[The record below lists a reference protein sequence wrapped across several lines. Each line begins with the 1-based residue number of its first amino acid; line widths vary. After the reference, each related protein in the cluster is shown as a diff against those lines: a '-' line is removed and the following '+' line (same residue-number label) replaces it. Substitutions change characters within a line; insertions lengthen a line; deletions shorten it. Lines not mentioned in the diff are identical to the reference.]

1 MTNDNPSRRWPFI
14 LVALIAIGIYLYSSI
29 RFEGSDEGIDRLD
42 RVSDSAEA
50 IEALSDRDDLN
61 VLFILIDTLRA
72 DRMSAYGY
80 ERETTPFMKTLADTG
95 IRFDRHIAQ
104 SSWTK
109 SSMASMWSGLSPRG
123 IGVTKF
129 QHSVAQEAVMPAE
142 LLQAEGFKT
151 VGLFRNGWVN
161 GYFGFDQ
168 GFDRYY
174 KPIGHFLPPEV
185 RRIRPNELGHRS
197 DQDLISGAIEFLR
210 IHGKT
215 SRWMLYLHLMDL
227 HEYTYDE
234 ETAIFG
240 TQTSD
245 IYDNSL
251 LRTDWM
257 ISTLYDYM
265 ESQEILENTIIV
277 ILSDHGEA
285 FGERG
290 FEGHARAVFP
300 ETTETPLIITLPTRF
315 QKGVQVK
322 TASTNMDVWPTLFE
336 MLGLPGQEDIDGV
349 SRMSE
354 LLAAAE
360 GEPVDPNAASDEQV
374 YAMLDE
380 NWGKPDPEQKAAVT
394 VIEGAYRY
402 VAGTGIGGQPFESL
416 LSFEDGETRELIE
429 ESPEIAE
436 RLRAAAEEHV
446 EEEARFSAPDLE
458 LDEMQLDQLR
468 ALGYE
473 LP

>member
-1 MTNDNPSRRWPFI
+1 MTNEKSLGRWPFV

-29 RFEGSDEGIDRLD
+29 SFDGSKPADDSE
-42 RVSDSAEA
+42 RVSASAEA
-50 IEALSDRDDLN
+50 IEALADRDDLN

-80 ERETTPFMKTLADTG
+80 ERETTPFMKTLSDTG

-109 SSMASMWSGLSPRG
+109 SSMASLWTGLYPLN

-129 QHSVAQEAVMPAE
+129 DHAVSQDAVLAPE
-142 LLQAEGFKT
+142 LLSEEGFKT
-151 VGLFRNGWVN
+151 VGIYRNGWVN

-185 RRIRPNELGHRS
+185 RRVRPNDLGHGS
-197 DQDLISGAIEFLR
+197 DQDLMMDAKEFFR

-215 SRWMLYLHLMDL
+215 SRWFVYIHLMDL

-234 ETAIFG
+234 ESAIFG

-257 ISTLYDYM
+257 ISQLYEYL
-265 ESQEILENTIIV
+265 ESQEILENTMIV

-290 FEGHARAVFP
+290 FEGHAREVFP
-300 ETTETPLIITLPTRF
+300 ETTETPLIISLPTRF
-315 QKGVQVK
+315 AEGIQVK

-336 MLGLPGQEDIDGV
+336 LMGLPGQQEIDGV
-349 SRMSE
+349 SRYPE
-354 LLAAAE
+354 ILAAAE
-360 GEPVDPNAASDEQV
+360 GRASDPNEKTDERV
-374 YAMLDE
+374 YAFLDE
-380 NWGKPDPEQKAAVT
+380 NWGKPDPEQKSAVT
-394 VIEGAYRY
+394 VIEGPYRF
-402 VAGTGIGGQPFESL
+402 VSGSGISGQPFESL
-416 LSFEDGETRELIE
+416 LSFEDGEKEELLE
-429 ESPEIAE
+429 AKPEIAAK
-436 RLRAAAEEHV
+436 LREAV
-446 EEEARFSAPDLE
+446 EAHIVSESRYSTPDLE

>member
-1 MTNDNPSRRWPFI
+1 MTNEKTLPRWPLI
-14 LVALIAIGIYLYSSI
+14 LIALVAVGIYLYSSI
-29 RFEGSDEGIDRLD
+29 SFEGPDAAKEVE
-42 RVSDSAEA
+42 RVSASAEA
-50 IEALSDRDDLN
+50 VEALADRDDLN
-61 VLFILIDTLRA
+61 VLFILVDTLRS

-95 IRFDRHIAQ
+95 IRFSRHIAQ

-109 SSMASMWSGLSPRG
+109 SSMASMWSGLYPLNV
-123 IGVTKF
+123 GVTKF
-129 QHSVAQEAVMPAE
+129 DHAVSEEAVMAAE
-142 LLQAEGFKT
+142 LLSEEGFKT
-151 VGLFRNGWVN
+151 VGIYRNGWVN

-168 GFDRYY
+168 GFEKYY
-174 KPIGHFLPPEV
+174 KPIGHFLPPEI
-185 RRIRPNELGHRS
+185 RRMRPNELGHNS
-197 DQDLISGAIEFLR
+197 DQDLMLDAKEFFR

-215 SRWMLYLHLMDL
+215 SRWFVYIHLMDL

-240 TQTSD
+240 TKTSD

-257 ISTLYDYM
+257 ISTLYDYL

-290 FEGHARAVFP
+290 FEGHAREVFP
-300 ETTETPLIITLPTRF
+300 ETTETPLIISLPTRF
-315 QKGVQVK
+315 AQGIQVE
-322 TASTNMDVWPTLFE
+322 TATTNLDVWPTLFE
-336 MLGLPGQEDIDGV
+336 MMGLPGQQDIDGV
-349 SRMSE
+349 SRLPE
-354 LLAAAE
+354 ILAAAE
-360 GEPVDPNAASDEQV
+360 GKAGDPNAKTGERV
-374 YAMLDE
+374 YAFLDE
-380 NWGKPDPEQKAAVT
+380 NWGKPDPEQKSAVT
-394 VIEGAYRY
+394 VVEGPYRF
-402 VAGTGIGGQPFESL
+402 VSGTGITGQYFESL
-416 LSFEDGETRELIE
+416 LSFEDGENEDLLE
-429 ESPEIAE
+429 AKPEIAE
-436 RLRAAAEEHV
+436 ALREAVKAHAASES
-446 EEEARFSAPDLE
+446 RYSAPDLE